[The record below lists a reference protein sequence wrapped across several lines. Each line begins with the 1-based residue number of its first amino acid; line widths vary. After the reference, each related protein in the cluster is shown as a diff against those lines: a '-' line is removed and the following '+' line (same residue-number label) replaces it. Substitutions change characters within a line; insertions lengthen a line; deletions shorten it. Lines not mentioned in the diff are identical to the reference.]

1 MNQLP
6 CHPELVEGLG
16 VSLTHNNAMKTKS
29 FYILGWLLLAAP
41 VITQA
46 QSLGQ
51 AVLEGIQ
58 AATLSDAQ
66 VAELSRQAVAQM
78 DAQNPVAPAND
89 PYAARLNRLVRRHR
103 TVSGLPINYKVYK
116 VKDVNAF
123 ATADG
128 SVRVFQGLMDIMTDG
143 ELIAVIGHEIGHV
156 VNKDTRDAMK
166 SALKRSA
173 FLNAVG
179 SAGGTLG
186 ALSRSQLAALGNYM
200 YNAHF
205 SRKQETE
212 ADDYSYSFLRRN
224 GYSVLPLASSFEK
237 LAQLSGGSGGGRVAE
252 VVSSHP
258 DSQKRAQRIRDRA
271 KRERVR

>member
-1 MNQLP
+1 MRDDKN
-6 CHPELVEGLG
+6 
-16 VSLTHNNAMKTKS
+16 NNAMKTKS
-29 FYILGWLLLAAP
+29 FYILGWLLLATP

-78 DAQNPVAPAND
+78 DAQNPVAAAND
-89 PYAARLNRLVRRHR
+89 PYAVRLNRLVSRHR
-103 TVSGLPINYKVYK
+103 TVSGIPINYRVYK

-200 YNAHF
+200 YSANF

-271 KRERVR
+271 RRERVR